1 MYCEGKEDSE
11 VKIIQKW
18 DNSKPLP
25 DIDNLLIEFHTFL
38 IDRKLKAE
46 INQGKKRN
54 KWRNISNQFPSN
66 NRIQYIELL
75 LKMPLKDYRKSA
87 ISLILAPYFVNVQ
100 ELSDADSFD
109 RIKEWVLRCNEVK
122 ELEPSVGYFD
132 ELINKAI
139 KRARD
144 TGIKPLRFEETLK
157 YKNQELYD
165 LLRRSKI

>member
-1 MYCEGKEDSE
+1 MD
-11 VKIIQKW
+11 
-18 DNSKPLP
+18 DMN
-25 DIDNLLIEFHTFL
+25 
-38 IDRKLKAE
+38 
-46 INQGKKRN
+46 
-54 KWRNISNQFPSN
+54 
-66 NRIQYIELL
+66 YIEIL
-75 LKMPLKDYRKSA
+75 LKMPLKDYRKST

-139 KRARD
+139 RRARD
-144 TGIKPLRFEETLK
+144 TGIKPLRFEETLR
-157 YKNQELYD
+157 YKNKELYV